1 MNLKNSVLTMSLLMV
16 FWISFNFY
24 SFQNNVLIGEPFI
37 GFHNLEKLNKT
48 IYSESIVKFKG
59 ELTEDIIVELI
70 ENFKSK
76 SGIENIFFE
85 LDKNIVHFI
94 YLKKNQEKTITD
106 FNLDIISSK

>member
-1 MNLKNSVLTMSLLMV
+1 
-16 FWISFNFY
+16 
-24 SFQNNVLIGEPFI
+24 
-37 GFHNLEKLNKT
+37 
-48 IYSESIVKFKG
+48 
-59 ELTEDIIVELI
+59 VELI

-85 LDKNIVHFI
+85 LDKNIVHSI